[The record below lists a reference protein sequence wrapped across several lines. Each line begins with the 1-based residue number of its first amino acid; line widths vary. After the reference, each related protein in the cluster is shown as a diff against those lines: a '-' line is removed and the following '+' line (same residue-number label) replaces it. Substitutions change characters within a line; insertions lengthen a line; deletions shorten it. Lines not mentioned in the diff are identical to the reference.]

1 MEALRS
7 DRRTDEQLYTIL
19 FETGSWVVNGT
30 QGNVLGSAAS
40 LQRVIDRASAFA
52 KSDAVVVSVSHLAPK
67 KITVFPEQI
76 ERIKR
81 LISANSLPPGSSRRV
96 R

>member
-1 MEALRS
+1 MDTMRG

-40 LQRVIDRASAFA
+40 LQRVIERASAYA
-52 KSDAVVVSVSHLAPK
+52 RSDAVVTSISHLAPE

-76 ERIKR
+76 DRIKR
-81 LISANSLPPGSSRRV
+81 LLRRGDVANGATRRDH
-96 R
+96 